1 MELKSMR
8 TLLGLFVVM
17 LLSTNVSFAANYQ
30 WYREGGDTSKLFST
44 PDAACPQGPGAWG
57 DDATWRHDYAQ
68 PNLPYG
74 PERAMCYII
83 VTYKNGG
90 TMTSTNGWVQRVGD
104 SCPDGGKYN
113 ENNGTCSVPDNKC
126 SANKGKVVKS
136 FHWLSQTDEPTSNI
150 SIDGCAAAIS
160 GFTVCKTASPSVF
173 SCTGT
178 ATWSG
183 EELVANNGQGGE
195 CTGES
200 CAAGE
205 PEDSSKNEPC
215 IKQQTATGFTCTS
228 KIEDSKVGQTNCG
241 TANGVFVCTPEVK
254 PVKITQT
261 QQVTSADTQNPDGS
275 ITNKNITKTT
285 KTVCV
290 ADKCTDTSYTT
301 TTSSGK
307 NSQGMPTGTSVSC
320 VGGGCEAQTG
330 GGGTVAQIGGGGGGK
345 DNKDGKA
352 SEQKDCSKPV
362 ECEGDI
368 YQCAILKQDY
378 ISYCSMTEG
387 PTEKQLDALK
397 AETATFQEK
406 IAKNQTELDAKATS
420 VLNQFKAAASGGGG
434 GGGKCLPD
442 YAVGYNITMRF
453 SATCEYL
460 VGIRYAILC
469 IAFIIAAR
477 RISREL

>member
-1 MELKSMR
+1 MR
-8 TLLGLFVVM
+8 NILASIVLMLFFS
-17 LLSTNVSFAANYQ
+17 LTAQAEQYQ
-30 WYREGGDTSKLFST
+30 WFYEQT
-44 PDAACPQGPGAWG
+44 PKNLQSSADAAC
-57 DDATWRHDYAQ
+57 R
-68 PNLPYG
+68 
-74 PERAMCYII
+74 
-83 VTYKNGG
+83 
-90 TMTSTNGWVQRVGD
+90 TNGESGDYGGNIKYKYDHVEMVPYTPDEAYCFVMLTYTDGRTGMARRGSVLRIGD
-104 SCPDGGKYN
+104 SCPASTTYNSVTGG
-113 ENNGTCSVPDNKC
+113 CDAPSNKC
-126 SANKGKVVKS
+126 SANKGKTVQS
-136 FHWLSQTDEPTSNI
+136 FHWLSSTDEPTSTI
-150 SIDGCAAAIS
+150 SIDGCAAAVTGMTI
-160 GFTVCKTASPSVF
+160 CKTASPSVF

-183 EELVANNGQGGE
+183 EELLANSGQGKE
-195 CTGES
+195 CTGED
-200 CAAGE
+200 CAAGQ
-205 PEDSSKNEPC
+205 PEDSTKNDPC

-261 QQVTSADTQNPDGS
+261 QQVTSADTQNADGS

-301 TTSSGK
+301 TTASGK
-307 NSQGMPTGTSVSC
+307 SSQGMPTGTSVSC

-330 GGGTVAQIGGGGGGK
+330 GGGTVGQIGGGGGSN

-352 SEQKDCSKPV
+352 TEQKDCSKPI

-378 ISYCSMTEG
+378 ISYCSMTQG

-397 AETATFQEK
+397 AETATFQDK
-406 IAKNQTELDAKATS
+406 LAQNQTELDAKAAS
-420 VLNQFKAAASGGGG
+420 VLNQFKSAASGGGG